1 MVVLQYILGSLVLI
15 VSAAIIFAILMQE
28 GGRAGIN
35 GAISGGADTFLSKN
49 KARSAEAF
57 LSRWTKYITVALFVL
72 VLVIN
77 VISIVAA
84 NTAK

>member
-28 GGRAGIN
+28 GRRAGIN

-49 KARSAEAF
+49 KAP
-57 LSRWTKYITVALFVL
+57 
-72 VLVIN
+72 
-77 VISIVAA
+77 
-84 NTAK
+84 